1 MYKKG
6 MLVFA
11 AVLLAAAIVGC
22 QCNGN
27 MTNPSPSPLQT
38 ARPTA
43 TMSPDVSTSPD
54 LSASPGVSGSP
65 NPDTSPNGT
74 DAAVIPDF
82 EEGKEVEADTVPEI
96 VEAVKAEFANGE
108 IQSIKHATQDDR
120 QRDRVRP
127 AGWHARGEQRR
138 GQRHGRHERLNGVTG
153 ECPQNKKTA

>member
-96 VEAVKAEFANGE
+96 VDAIKAEFANGE
-108 IQSIKHATQDDR
+108 IQSIKHATQDGR
-120 QRDRVRP
+120 QVYAVEIR
-127 AGWHARGEQRR
+127 
-138 GQRHGRHERLNGVTG
+138 TG
-153 ECPQNKKTA
+153 ATAETVYVLPDGTLLESAATPGGADEADG

>member
-27 MTNPSPSPLQT
+27 MTNPSPRPLQT

-96 VEAVKAEFANGE
+96 VDAIKAEFANGE

-120 QRDRVRP
+120 QVYAVEIKTGSTSEIVYVLPDGTLVESSA
-127 AGWHARGEQRR
+127 AGSG
-138 GQRHGRHERLNGVTG
+138 TG
-153 ECPQNKKTA
+153 GTND